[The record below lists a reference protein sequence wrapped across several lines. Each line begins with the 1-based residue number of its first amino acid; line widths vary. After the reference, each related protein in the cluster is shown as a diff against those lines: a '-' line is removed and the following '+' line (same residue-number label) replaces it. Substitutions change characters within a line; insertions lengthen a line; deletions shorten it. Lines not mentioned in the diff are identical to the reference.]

1 MVELP
6 KKENEISCLPSR
18 KLRQK
23 QRNRV
28 GQSFSIEKDS
38 DHGMKIGSA
47 VFSVPLCLCGE
58 RLIDEFQRELNLPRG
73 PRGLADDSEPAA
85 VHDVEDVEELRAKF
99 QRSHLSVSAV
109 PDRRV
114 LDDSDIEIVICRPT
128 KRVAAQRS

>member
-1 MVELP
+1 
-6 KKENEISCLPSR
+6 
-18 KLRQK
+18 
-23 QRNRV
+23 
-28 GQSFSIEKDS
+28 
-38 DHGMKIGSA
+38 MKIASA

-85 VHDVEDVEELRAKF
+85 VHDVGRQSKINDVEDVEELRAKF

-114 LDDSDIEIVICRPT
+114 LDDGDIEIVICRSA
-128 KRVAAQRS
+128 KRVTPQRSESTLIRPGPSRNIDR